1 VREVA
6 VIAVTDDR
14 LGERACAVIVP
25 ADPGAPPALADLTAH
40 LAALSMAKQFWPEYV
55 RIAGDLPKTA
65 TGKIQKFRLR
75 EESREWDLGPA
86 RSSSLFPAAT
96 GEP

>member
-1 VREVA
+1 
-6 VIAVTDDR
+6 
-14 LGERACAVIVP
+14 
-25 ADPGAPPALADLTAH
+25 
-40 LAALSMAKQFWPEYV
+40 MAKQFWPEYV

-86 RSSSLFPAAT
+86 RSSSPCPAAT
-96 GEP
+96 GEA